1 MHQMEIDILFHS
13 ILLTAAIELLNSNR
27 IILITHSLILIRTF
41 AYFVFLVII
50 HFMLMMVMMM
60 MNTDDLFFDEN
71 LEL

>member
-13 ILLTAAIELLNSNR
+13 VLLTVPIELFNSNR
-27 IILITHSLILIRTF
+27 IILITHFLIQIRTF
-41 AYFVFLVII
+41 AYFMFLVII
-50 HFMLMMVMMM
+50 HFMLMMGMMM